1 MVGDSLYR
9 SSSFRLSD
17 GRRGLDD
24 SCIRRLRSVLL
35 SRLDF
40 WDNPGLGVSRDFFCD
55 AVDSVVRLSGLSNF
69 LFCPSFQFAGE
80 NTGYMS
86 RIRILP
92 EAVANRIAA
101 GEVVERPASVV
112 KELLENALD
121 AGAKTIRVE
130 VEAGGKRMIRIIDD
144 GHGMS
149 HDDALLAFERHAT
162 SKLRSADDLLS
173 IPTLGFR
180 GEALPTI
187 AAVSRLLLE
196 TRAEEDA
203 EGTRVEFAGGK
214 LVNVKP
220 AGLPAGTTVSVAD
233 LFYSVP
239 ARRKFLK
246 SDTTELGHIASL
258 VTHYA
263 LANPGRQFV
272 LTTPTQQIVDCSPVE
287 RLAERVYQLFG
298 KQSFDELI
306 EIPVVSAAF
315 RAAITEP
322 ELEPAEEKARLTVY
336 GFTSRPEIQRPNR
349 NGIYIFV
356 NRRLVRDRLILHA
369 IHEAYRNIL
378 PSNVF
383 PATLLFLEMPYD
395 EVDVN
400 VHPAKIEVR
409 FRRSQFVHDFTRD
422 AIRQALMSA
431 RPIASFAAAAAASGA
446 LQNANTSAAS
456 LSNAPSMD
464 PTAPSIVP
472 RAIIPAMEEIGL
484 GSGVGS
490 DGGFDLTSAPL
501 QPIEQRFVFPAG
513 PESLV
518 ESSAAFG
525 APSLASEPPA
535 PNWAANFA
543 AGNGSAPA
551 TLPHPD
557 QIADLK
563 PLGQVSSSFIVAV
576 NGEGLWLVD
585 QHVAHERVLFEQH
598 LEARRAGKVESQRM
612 LMPMILEL
620 SPRQLVIYEKIA
632 EELSAN
638 GFEVELMGPRSVAI
652 QAAPAGI
659 TGSDAE
665 KLLTEILDGIERENA
680 AISIETLQAK
690 IAASTACHAAI
701 KVNMPLDQTKMEW
714 LLAAL
719 AKTDCPMSCPH
730 GRPVVLRY
738 SIKEIEKAFHRI

>member
-1 MVGDSLYR
+1 
-9 SSSFRLSD
+9 
-17 GRRGLDD
+17 
-24 SCIRRLRSVLL
+24 
-35 SRLDF
+35 
-40 WDNPGLGVSRDFFCD
+40 
-55 AVDSVVRLSGLSNF
+55 
-69 LFCPSFQFAGE
+69 
-80 NTGYMS
+80 MS

-92 EAVANRIAA
+92 ESVANKIAA

-121 AGAKTIRVE
+121 AGAKTVRIE
-130 VEAGGKRMIRIIDD
+130 VEQGGKRMIRVSDD
-144 GHGMS
+144 GHGMT

-162 SKLRSADDLLS
+162 SKLKTADDLLS
-173 IPTLGFR
+173 IATLGFR
-180 GEALPTI
+180 GEALPSI

-196 TRAEEDA
+196 TRDESEG

-214 LVNVKP
+214 LVGVKP

-233 LFYSVP
+233 IFYCIP

-263 LANPGRQFV
+263 LANPGKQ
-272 LTTPTQQIVDCSPVE
+272 LILSTPTQEIINCAPAE
-287 RLAERVYQLFG
+287 KLADRVYQLFG
-298 KQSFDELI
+298 RQALDELV
-306 EIPVVSAAF
+306 EIPTVSAPF

-322 ELEPAEEKARLTVY
+322 QLDPEEERASLTVT
-336 GFTSRPEIQRPNR
+336 GFTSRPEVQRLNR

-378 PSNVF
+378 PPTVF

-422 AIRQALMSA
+422 TIRQALMGA
-431 RPIASFAAAAAASGA
+431 RPIASFAAAATTGAA
-446 LQNANTSAAS
+446 LQAPGFGNGSA
-456 LSNAPSMD
+456 LSGGITPAPVGS
-464 PTAPSIVP
+464 AVP
-472 RAIIPAMEEIGL
+472 RAVIPPMEDFGL
-484 GSGVGS
+484 GAGVGS
-490 DGGFDLTSAPL
+490 DGGFDLSNAPL
-501 QPIEQRFVFPAG
+501 QPVEQRIPFASSTPFGAAAAVAAAQIAAG
-513 PESLV
+513 PNWS
-518 ESSAAFG
+518 G
-525 APSLASEPPA
+525 NLAA
-535 PNWAANFA
+535 PNAD
-543 AGNGSAPA
+543 APA
-551 TLPHPD
+551 TLPRPE

-563 PLGQVSSSFIVAV
+563 PLGQVNASFIVAV
-576 NGEGLWLVD
+576 NGEGLWIVD

-598 LEARRAGKVESQRM
+598 LEARRAGKIESQRM
-612 LMPMILEL
+612 LTPLVIAL
-620 SPRQLVIYEKIA
+620 SPRQIVTFEKIA
-632 EELSAN
+632 EELGAN
-638 GFEVELMGPRSVAI
+638 GFEVELMGPKSVAI
-652 QAAPAGI
+652 QAVPAGI
-659 TGSDAE
+659 VAPDAE
-665 KLLTEILDGIERENA
+665 KLLREILDGIERESA

-701 KVNMPLDQTKMEW
+701 KVNMPLEPSKMEW
-714 LLAAL
+714 LLDAL

>member
-1 MVGDSLYR
+1 
-9 SSSFRLSD
+9 
-17 GRRGLDD
+17 
-24 SCIRRLRSVLL
+24 
-35 SRLDF
+35 
-40 WDNPGLGVSRDFFCD
+40 
-55 AVDSVVRLSGLSNF
+55 
-69 LFCPSFQFAGE
+69 
-80 NTGYMS
+80 MS

-92 EAVANRIAA
+92 EAVANKIAA

-121 AGAKTIRVE
+121 AGANTIRIE
-130 VEAGGKRMIRIIDD
+130 VEQGGKRMIRVIDE
-144 GHGMS
+144 GHGMA

-173 IPTLGFR
+173 ISSLGFR

-196 TRAEEDA
+196 TRDEAEAD
-203 EGTRVEFAGGK
+203 GTRIEFAGGK
-214 LVNVKP
+214 LINVKP
-220 AGLPAGTTVSVAD
+220 AGLPAGTTISVAD
-233 LFYSVP
+233 IFYCVP

-263 LANPGRQFV
+263 LANPAKQFI
-272 LTTPTQQIVDCSPVE
+272 LTTPTQEIINCPPAE
-287 RLAERVYQLFG
+287 KLADRVYQLFG
-298 KQSFDELI
+298 SQALAELV
-306 EIPVVSAAF
+306 EIPAASAPF

-322 ELEPAEEKARLTVY
+322 ALDPEEEKSSLTVS
-336 GFTSRPEIQRPNR
+336 GFTSRPDIQRTNR

-378 PSNVF
+378 PPAVF

-409 FRRSQFVHDFTRD
+409 FRRANFVHDFTRD
-422 AIRQALMSA
+422 TIRQALTGA
-431 RPIASFAAAAAASGA
+431 RPIASFAAAAAAAPHSTGSDNAGEITPAPLESG
-446 LQNANTSAAS
+446 
-456 LSNAPSMD
+456 
-464 PTAPSIVP
+464 VP
-472 RAIIPAMEEIGL
+472 RAIIPPMEEIGL

-490 DGGFDLTSAPL
+490 DGGFDLTSAPM
-501 QPIEQRFVFPAG
+501 QPVVQRIPFTPGTSFGTALAPAQI
-513 PESLV
+513 
-518 ESSAAFG
+518 SSAG
-525 APSLASEPPA
+525 
-535 PNWAANFA
+535 NWAANLA
-543 AGNGSAPA
+543 APNAEAPA
-551 TLPHPD
+551 SLPRPE

-598 LEARRAGKVESQRM
+598 LEARRAGKVEAQRM
-612 LMPMILEL
+612 LMPLVVEL
-620 SPRQLVIYEKIA
+620 SPRQIVTFEKIA

-638 GFEVELMGPRSVAI
+638 GFEVEPMGPKSVAI
-652 QAAPAGI
+652 QAVPAGV
-659 TGSDAE
+659 GAPDAE
-665 KLLTEILDGIERENA
+665 KLLREILDGLERENA

-701 KVNMPLDQTKMEW
+701 KINMPLEQSKMEW
-714 LLAAL
+714 LLDAL

-738 SIKEIEKAFHRI
+738 SLKEIEKAFHRI

>member
-1 MVGDSLYR
+1 
-9 SSSFRLSD
+9 
-17 GRRGLDD
+17 
-24 SCIRRLRSVLL
+24 
-35 SRLDF
+35 
-40 WDNPGLGVSRDFFCD
+40 
-55 AVDSVVRLSGLSNF
+55 
-69 LFCPSFQFAGE
+69 
-80 NTGYMS
+80 MS

-121 AGAKTIRVE
+121 AAAKTIRVE
-130 VEAGGKRMIRIIDD
+130 VEAGGKRMIRVLDD
-144 GHGMS
+144 GHGMA

-162 SKLRSADDLLS
+162 SKLRSAEDLLS

-214 LVNVKP
+214 LVSVKP
-220 AGLPAGTTVSVAD
+220 AGLPLGTTISVAD

-246 SDTTELGHIASL
+246 SETTELGHIASL

-263 LANPGRQFV
+263 LANPGRQFI

-287 RLAERVYQLFG
+287 HLAERVYQLFG

-306 EIPVVSAAF
+306 EMPTVSAAF

-336 GFTSRPEIQRPNR
+336 GFTSRPEVQRPNR

-422 AIRQALMSA
+422 SIRQALTSA

-446 LQNANTSAAS
+446 APKNANAAGAALSTAAS
-456 LSNAPSMD
+456 RDPS
-464 PTAPSIVP
+464 APSIVP

-490 DGGFDLTSAPL
+490 DGGFDLTAAPL
-501 QPIEQRFVFPAG
+501 QPIEQRF
-513 PESLV
+513 
-518 ESSAAFG
+518 AFG
-525 APSLASEPPA
+525 AGATFGAPNLSGETPE

-543 AGNGSAPA
+543 GGNGSAPA

-620 SPRQLVIYEKIA
+620 SPRQLVIYEKIS
-632 EELSAN
+632 EELAAN

-738 SIKEIEKAFHRI
+738 SVKEIERAFHRI